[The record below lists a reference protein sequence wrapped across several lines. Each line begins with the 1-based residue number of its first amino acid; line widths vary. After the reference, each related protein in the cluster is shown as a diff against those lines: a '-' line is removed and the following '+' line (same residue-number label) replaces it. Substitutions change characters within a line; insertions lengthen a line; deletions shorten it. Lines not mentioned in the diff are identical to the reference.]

1 MSINRTCLHAFHIV
15 ASEGSFSSAA
25 AAHHV
30 SQPTL
35 SAQVKEL
42 ESRYRVNLF
51 DRRGRGVK
59 LTINGHSLYTI
70 TQKLFAFELEAEQLL
85 LAAHS
90 GTAGVL
96 RIGADSPYLVI
107 PLIAIYQSIY
117 PDVKVK
123 INFGNSKQLLNAL
136 YARQYGVIVL
146 PGIRTLKNL
155 YSLPLLNDRLIAFV
169 NLQHPWAI
177 KRSIKLTDLVGAR
190 IVLRE
195 RGSSTRLRFE
205 TIVKHRKM
213 TLDEENLVIIGAR
226 EGVCEAVAAGLG
238 IGIVAESEFGH
249 DKRLH
254 PLLIRDVKTR
264 HTEYIA
270 CLNKRKDDAI
280 IETFMGAAEMTRP
293 ENARPPGF

>member
-15 ASEGSFSSAA
+15 ACESSFSMAA

-59 LTINGHSLYTI
+59 LTQMGRSLFTI
-70 TQKLFAFELEAEQLL
+70 TQKLFSLELEAEQLL

-90 GTAGVL
+90 RTTGVL

-107 PLIAIYQSIY
+107 PLIAQYQNIYSE
-117 PDVKVK
+117 VKV
-123 INFGNSKQLLNAL
+123 NLDFGNSRQLLNAL
-136 YARQYGVIVL
+136 FAKQYDLIVL
-146 PGIRTLKNL
+146 PGIKSHNNL
-155 YSLPLLNDRLIAFV
+155 YSQPLLSDCLIAFV
-169 NLQHPWAI
+169 NLQHPWAH
-177 KRSIKLTDLVGAR
+177 KRSIKLSELAEQR
-190 IVLRE
+190 IILRE
-195 RGSSTRLRFE
+195 KGSSTRLRFE
-205 TIVKHRKM
+205 TIVKQRDIM
-213 TLDEENLVIIGAR
+213 LDDKNMVIIGGR

-238 IGIVAESEFGH
+238 IGIVAQSEFGH

-264 HTEYIA
+264 HTEYVA
-270 CLNKRKDDAI
+270 CLDKRKEDPVIQA
-280 IETFMGAAEMTRP
+280 FMEATEI
-293 ENARPPGF
+293 NRPPPVPLPRF

>member
-15 ASEGSFSSAA
+15 ANEGSFSKAA

-42 ESRYRVNLF
+42 EARYDLSLF
-51 DRRGRGVK
+51 NRRGRGVS
-59 LTINGHSLYTI
+59 LTNIGRSLFNI
-70 TQKLFAFELEAEQLL
+70 TQNLYSLELEAEQLL
-85 LAAHS
+85 LSTHTKTS
-90 GTAGVL
+90 GIL

-107 PLIAIYQSIY
+107 PMMAVFQSIF

-123 INFGNSKQLLNAL
+123 IDFGNSKQLLSAL
-136 YARQYGVIVL
+136 HARQYDLIVL
-146 PGIRTLKNL
+146 PGIKSR
-155 YSLPLLNDRLIAFV
+155 SLLFSQPILNDSLIAFV
-169 NLQHPWAI
+169 NLKHSWA
-177 KRSIKLTDLVGAR
+177 KRRSIRLTDLADEH

-205 TIVKHRKM
+205 TIVKKRNIQ
-213 TLDEENLVIIGAR
+213 LDDDKITIIGGR

-238 IGIVAESEFGH
+238 IGVVAMSEFGH

-254 PLLIRDVKTR
+254 PLIIRDVKTK
-264 HTEYIA
+264 HTEFMA
-270 CLNKRKDDAI
+270 CLEKRKDDPI
-280 IETFMGAAEMTRP
+280 IKAFMDTTSM
-293 ENARPPGF
+293 NFIS

>member
-15 ASEGSFSSAA
+15 ACEGSFSKAA

-42 ESRYRVNLF
+42 ELRYQVHLF
-51 DRRGRGVK
+51 ERRGRGVQ
-59 LTINGHSLYTI
+59 LTNIGHSLFTI
-70 TQKLFAFELEAEQLL
+70 TQKLFSFEFEAEQLL

-90 GTAGVL
+90 RTTGVL

-107 PLIAIYQSIY
+107 PLIALYQSIY
-117 PDVKVK
+117 PEVKVK
-123 INFGNSKQLLNAL
+123 IDFGNSKQLLNAL
-136 YARQYGVIVL
+136 YARQFDLIVL
-146 PGIRTLKNL
+146 PGINSLKNL

-177 KRSIKLTDLVGAR
+177 KRSIKLIELEGQR

-205 TIVKHRKM
+205 TIVKHRGIA
-213 TLDEENLVIIGAR
+213 LDEENLIIIGGR

-249 DKRLH
+249 DNRLH
-254 PLLIRDVKTR
+254 PLLIRDVKTK
-264 HTEYIA
+264 HTEYVA
-270 CLNKRKDDAI
+270 CLDKRRDDPI
-280 IETFMGAAEMTRP
+280 IEAFMDATENIRP
-293 ENARPPGF
+293 QSVQLPRF

>member
-1 MSINRTCLHAFHIV
+1 M
-15 ASEGSFSSAA
+15 AA

-42 ESRYRVNLF
+42 ESRYKVNLF
-51 DRRGRGVK
+51 ERRGRGVK
-59 LTINGHSLYTI
+59 LTNIGQSLFNI
-70 TQKLFAFELEAEQLL
+70 TQKLFSFELEAEQLL

-90 GTAGVL
+90 RTTGRL

-107 PLIAIYQSIY
+107 PLIALYQSIY
-117 PDVKVK
+117 PEVKVM
-123 INFGNSKQLLNAL
+123 IDFGNSKQLLTAL
-136 YARQYGVIVL
+136 HARHYDLIVL
-146 PGIRTLKNL
+146 PGIKSLKNL

-169 NLQHPWAI
+169 NLEHPWAT
-177 KRSIKLTDLVGAR
+177 KQSIKLIELEQQR

-195 RGSSTRLRFE
+195 KGSSTRLRFE
-205 TIVKHRKM
+205 TIVKHRDIK
-213 TLDEENLVIIGAR
+213 LDDKNLVIIGGR

-254 PLLIRDVKTR
+254 PLLIRDVKTK
-264 HTEYIA
+264 HTEYVA
-270 CLNKRKDDAI
+270 CLDKRKDDQI
-280 IETFMGAAEMTRP
+280 IKAFMDAPEMIKPQSTQLPRY
-293 ENARPPGF
+293 